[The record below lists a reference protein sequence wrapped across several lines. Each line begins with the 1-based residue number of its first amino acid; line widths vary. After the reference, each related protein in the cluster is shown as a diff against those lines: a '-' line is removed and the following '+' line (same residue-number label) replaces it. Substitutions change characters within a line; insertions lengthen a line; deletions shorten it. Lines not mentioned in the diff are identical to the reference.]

1 MRLMIIFTMLS
12 GISAQSK
19 KEIKDDFLKACRI
32 CEQVITWTPK
42 WVTKD
47 TIKKCKIY
55 LSGCQGLLN
64 RFEGLAASGDF
75 HAIHEDFHVQKPKV
89 DLEKYQLVTR
99 VLPVILLLI
108 IWFLI
113 TFYIWSRRT
122 NTAACSQN
130 LL

>member
-1 MRLMIIFTMLS
+1 MIILTMVC

-47 TIKKCKIY
+47 TIKKCKIH
-55 LSGCQGLLN
+55 LTGCQGLLN

-75 HAIHEDFHVQKPKV
+75 HAIHEDFHERKIPKV
-89 DLEKYQLVTR
+89 DLEKYQLLTR
-99 VLPVILLLI
+99 ILPVVLLLI
-108 IWFLI
+108 ICFVI
-113 TFYIWSRRT
+113 TFYIWLRRT
-122 NTAACSQN
+122 NSVACSHN
-130 LL
+130 FL